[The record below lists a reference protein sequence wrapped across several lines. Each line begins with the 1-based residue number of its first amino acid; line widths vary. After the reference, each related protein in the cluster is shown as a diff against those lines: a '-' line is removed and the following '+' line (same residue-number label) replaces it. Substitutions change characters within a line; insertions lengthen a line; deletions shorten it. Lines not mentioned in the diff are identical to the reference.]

1 MPQRYDYT
9 ERAYRHYCANAP
21 ACASS
26 VLLTENPQGRDVRGD
41 IDRISGREVSTIFR
55 TRASR
60 GGLHSHCRQCQSQAA
75 PRVRGPRVPGT
86 ARIVSAD
93 QRRFGVELEL
103 IFPRGVTRE
112 RVTAALADAGLTG
125 WRAKYDGSLTGGNGL
140 EVVSPILTGENGE
153 AQIRTA
159 TRVLRGLGATP
170 NRSCGMHVHHEAR
183 DLTADGFKALA
194 RGWKVNQPLIDGLV
208 SPSRRNGA
216 NHYCQP
222 LTDGDVQRIESCS
235 TVEQITRE
243 GQRIS
248 RYKTL
253 NFAALGR
260 YHTVEVRQHQGTCDP
275 EKIISWVKFG
285 QGIVAAAATTDTSAA
300 TQQTHGRVRDL
311 LGAFGSHLNETART
325 FLLGR
330 AVEFGSVEV

>member
-1 MPQRYDYT
+1 MPQRFDYT
-9 ERAYRHYCANAP
+9 AGQYRHYCANAP

-26 VLLTENPQGRDVRGD
+26 VLVAENPRGRDVRRD
-41 IDRISGREVSTIFR
+41 IDQQTGRLASAFFR
-55 TRASR
+55 TRGAR
-60 GGLHSHCRQCQSQAA
+60 GGFHNHCRACQSNTTSR
-75 PRVRGPRVPGT
+75 PGPRVPGT
-86 ARIVSAD
+86 ARVVSAD

-112 RVTAALADAGLTG
+112 RIRAALEAAGLTG

-140 EVVSPILTGENGE
+140 EVVSPILTGEDGE

-170 NRSCGMHVHHEAR
+170 NRSCGLHVHHECR

-194 RGWKVNQPLIDGLV
+194 RGWKRNQGIIDGLV

-222 LTDGDVQRIESCS
+222 LSDGDLHRIESCS
-235 TVEQITRE
+235 TVEEITRAAQ
-243 GQRIS
+243 GIS

-253 NFAALGR
+253 NFSALGR
-260 YHTVEVRQHQGTCDP
+260 YHTVEVRQHQGTCDA
-275 EKIISWVKFG
+275 EKIISWVKLG
-285 QGIVAAAATTDTSAA
+285 QGIIAAAASTPNVSGRTFT
-300 TQQTHGRVRDL
+300 RVRDL
-311 LGAFGSHLNETART
+311 LGACGEHLNETART